1 MRKRKPGQPAGTDL
15 DWFVIPIEKIRQW
28 AVIIV
33 LVLIAGGVGWFLYQR
48 GRRSPQEGARTG
60 ITQADSLLQRATR
73 TTGAARPGS
82 NTAQARDFLRDARE
96 SFSAS
101 RWEEAFRLAVESQ
114 SYSRRALGGSGAGA
128 EGDAT

>member
-1 MRKRKPGQPAGTDL
+1 MRKRKSGQTAGTDL

-28 AVIIV
+28 ALVIV
-33 LVLIAGGVGWFLYQR
+33 LVLIAGGVGYFVY
-48 GRRSPQEGARTG
+48 RRNRSSPEDRAKAEIATAQSVL
-60 ITQADSLLQRATR
+60 DRATR
-73 TTGAARPGS
+73 ATGADRPGS

-114 SYSRRALGGSGAGA
+114 SYSRRALGTSGAG
-128 EGDAT
+128 EQ